1 MKEVMY
7 KLLLVICVVLLSAC
21 QQLQH
26 GQMQPVKLIGNN
38 KYFTSCAGAV
48 EDWNNCYDK
57 ASATCGGKYDVI
69 TREDNNRGTYRALTF
84 QCKK

>member
-1 MKEVMY
+1 MSVI
-7 KLLLVICVVLLSAC
+7 LLTAC

-26 GQMQPVKLIGNN
+26 GATQPVKMVGSN
-38 KYFTSCAGAV
+38 KYFTTCAGAV

-57 ASATCGGKYDVI
+57 ASATCDGKYDVI
-69 TREDNNRGTYRALTF
+69 AREDNNRGTKRDLTF